1 MKIKCLILFCLL
13 LFSSL
18 FGVSCSS
25 TAVNEDEKL
34 ITDIALELSATY
46 ARKGEF
52 EKALEVLNQ
61 AEPLSSDIRIRQNII
76 IIYKHLKEYDK
87 ALDTINKL
95 YSASP
100 ESVYSIRDAI
110 EIAETISNT
119 ETARK
124 YYEILFDRDLV
135 TVSDL
140 VGLLNKAKENN
151 DIDLAQKIADYA
163 IKRAIYNKEL
173 FTLLYEITNDNEYNE
188 VIRYYK

>member
-13 LFSSL
+13 LFSTL
-18 FGVSCSS
+18 LGISCSS

-110 EIAETISNT
+110 EIAETISDT

-135 TVSDL
+135 AVSDL

-151 DIDLAQKIADYA
+151 DIDLAKKIADYA

-173 FTLLYEITNDNEYNE
+173 FTLLYEITNDSEYNE

>member
-13 LFSSL
+13 LFSTL
-18 FGVSCSS
+18 LGASCSS

-110 EIAETISNT
+110 EIAETISDT

-151 DIDLAQKIADYA
+151 DIDLAKKIADYA